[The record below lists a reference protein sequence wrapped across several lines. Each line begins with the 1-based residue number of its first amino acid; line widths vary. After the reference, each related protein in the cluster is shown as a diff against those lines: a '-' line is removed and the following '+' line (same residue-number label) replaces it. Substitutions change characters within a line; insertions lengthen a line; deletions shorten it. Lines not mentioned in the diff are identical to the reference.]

1 MESLSS
7 YARQFLGQMEKPDV
21 ESIEGLPPAIS
32 IDQKSTN
39 RNPRSDG
46 RHSDRRFMTISVCSM
61 HGSGRR
67 TVRSAERSSQ
77 SRALI
82 EMVDQVMAL
91 PERSRIQLLAPVVRG
106 RKGEHAKL
114 LEQAKRSGYVRVRI
128 DGSMYELSEDIKL
141 EKNIKHNIEIVVDR
155 LIVKP
160 GIEQRLTDS
169 MENVLHLANG
179 LALVEVNGGET
190 ADGSMLSFS
199 QSFSCPDCGIS
210 IEEIEPRSF
219 SFNNPF
225 GACPDCYGL
234 GYKMEFDIDLIIP
247 DRSLSIQDGAIV
259 VTGWQS
265 CTDKGSF
272 TRAIL
277 DALAKEYQFD
287 LATPFQELPQ
297 NVQDMLIQARVAG
310 K

>member
-1 MESLSS
+1 
-7 YARQFLGQMEKPDV
+7 
-21 ESIEGLPPAIS
+21 
-32 IDQKSTN
+32 
-39 RNPRSDG
+39 
-46 RHSDRRFMTISVCSM
+46 
-61 HGSGRR
+61 
-67 TVRSAERSSQ
+67 
-77 SRALI
+77 
-82 EMVDQVMAL
+82 MAL

-128 DGSMYELSEDIKL
+128 DGSMCELSEDIRL

-179 LALVEVNGGET
+179 LVLVEVT
-190 ADGSMLSFS
+190 AGSSRWACSALARAFPAGLRD
-199 QSFSCPDCGIS
+199 QYRGD
-210 IEEIEPRSF
+210 RAAQL

-234 GYKMEFDIDLIIP
+234 GYKMEFDIDLMIP
-247 DRSLSIQDGAIV
+247 DRLSIQDGDRCDRDGSPVRTKRVLPARFWMP
-259 VTGWQS
+259 WQR
-265 CTDKGSF
+265 K
-272 TRAIL
+272 
-277 DALAKEYQFD
+277 YQFD

-297 NVQDMLIQARVAG
+297 SVQRYADSRHGRSGSEGVLQRAARRRYL
-310 K
+310 